1 MDRFIE
7 KYNLFIFDLD
17 DTIVKTEKYH
27 YDAWILTLQQFVK
40 KDFYINYGDFCLKFH
55 SKIENSIKTY
65 LVNELN
71 LSNYDD
77 IIKTK
82 NELYFDIIKKNN
94 IYLVNGFYEFINKII
109 DKNKEFV
116 IVSNSLKSHIDLF
129 SDIFPIL
136 KKSSK
141 NYYREILTNKKP
153 HSECY
158 QKVLIDFPNRNI
170 VGFEDSITGIQS
182 ITQIPEILTYFINT
196 REYIHYEYILQ
207 NYNVIQI
214 NDYLDLV

>member
-1 MDRFIE
+1 MERLIE
-7 KYNLFIFDLD
+7 KYDLFIFDLD

-27 YDAWILTLQQFVK
+27 YESWLKTLKRFVGS
-40 KDFYINYGDFCLKFH
+40 DFYINYEDFCSKFH
-55 SKIENSIKTY
+55 SMIENSIRTY
-65 LVNELN
+65 LVNELK

-77 IIKTK
+77 VIKTK
-82 NELYFDIIKKNN
+82 NELYFEIIKNNN
-94 IYLVNGFYEFINKII
+94 ISLLNGCDKFLNKII

-116 IVSNSLKSHIDLF
+116 IVSNSLKCHIDLF
-129 SDIFPIL
+129 SEMFPIL

-153 HSECY
+153 HPECY
-158 QKVLIDFPNRNI
+158 QKVLIDFSNRQM

-182 ITQIPEILTYFINT
+182 ITQVPEIFTYFINT
-196 REYIHYEYILQ
+196 YEYIHYEYILK

-214 NDYLDLV
+214 NDYLELI